1 MRHAQTRHAFTLV
14 ELLVAIS
21 IIGTLMS
28 LLLPAV
34 QNARESGRRISCTN
48 NLGQLAKAFISY
60 DGQHRV
66 LPGWR
71 NTHPAMRSGLRS
83 SNPAFA
89 TVLDANTPSWP
100 IPLMP
105 FLERLDIQKAWESVT
120 QSQPVPTEAPA
131 MVSFVCPTSPADSK
145 SMAQLAYAVNAGSCV
160 VNSATLTP
168 RRQFRADGIFLDAVG
183 NPPPGGSGTTTYSPS
198 RTNLDAISG
207 GDGVGNT
214 LLVAEKSSSRITQ
227 GSWNAMVPLMSVSM
241 TGTAN
246 QPIATFSSTSNTAVP
261 VFGLSSTVP
270 QAAAKILNLVEGA
283 PSSNHPG
290 GVVVAFG
297 DGQTRFMRDTV
308 SPHVYAQLV
317 TSNSEWDA
325 TSSSYIG
332 NSSFV
337 GGPIGSWLKL
347 GPTPYTLSSSDYD

>member
-1 MRHAQTRHAFTLV
+1 
-14 ELLVAIS
+14 
-21 IIGTLMS
+21 MS

-48 NLGQLAKAFISY
+48 NLAQLSKAFISY

-105 FLERLDIQKAWESVT
+105 FLERLDIQKAWESAT
-120 QSQPVPTEAPA
+120 QAQPVPTEAPA
-131 MVSFVCPTSPADSK
+131 MASFICPTAPADSK
-145 SMAQLAYAVNAGSCV
+145 SMAQLAYVVNAGSCV
-160 VNSATLTP
+160 VNSAALTP
-168 RRQFRADGIFLDAVG
+168 RRQFRADGVFLDAVG
-183 NPPPGGSGTTTYSPS
+183 NPPPGGTGTTTYSPS

-227 GSWNAMVPLMSVSM
+227 GTWNAMVPLMSVSM
-241 TGTAN
+241 NGTAN
-246 QPIATFSSTSNTAVP
+246 QPIATFTSTSNTAVP
-261 VFGLSSTVP
+261 VL
-270 QAAAKILNLVEGA
+270 
-283 PSSNHPG
+283 
-290 GVVVAFG
+290 
-297 DGQTRFMRDTV
+297 
-308 SPHVYAQLV
+308 
-317 TSNSEWDA
+317 
-325 TSSSYIG
+325 
-332 NSSFV
+332 
-337 GGPIGSWLKL
+337 
-347 GPTPYTLSSSDYD
+347 

>member
-1 MRHAQTRHAFTLV
+1 
-14 ELLVAIS
+14 
-21 IIGTLMS
+21 
-28 LLLPAV
+28 
-34 QNARESGRRISCTN
+34 
-48 NLGQLAKAFISY
+48 
-60 DGQHRV
+60 
-66 LPGWR
+66 
-71 NTHPAMRSGLRS
+71 
-83 SNPAFA
+83 
-89 TVLDANTPSWP
+89 VLDANTPSWP

-145 SMAQLAYAVNAGSCV
+145 SVAQLAYAVNAGSCV
-160 VNSATLTP
+160 VNSAPLTP

-183 NPPPGGSGTTTYSPS
+183 NPPPGGTGTTTYSPS

-241 TGTAN
+241 TGSAN
-246 QPIATFSSTSNTAVP
+246 QPIATFNSTSNTAVP
-261 VFGLSSTVP
+261 VFGLVSTVP

-308 SPHVYAQLV
+308 SPHVYAQLL
-317 TSNSEWDA
+317 TSDSEWDA
-325 TSSSYIG
+325 TSSTYIG
-332 NSSFV
+332 NSS
-337 GGPIGSWLKL
+337 ISQSWLKL